1 MLVLLQL
8 RIMLCEVCTTH
19 MYIVLMYMVVMYTWY
34 KRHTKHHIRCHHTH
48 LHHPTHLQGKRDAL
62 VGERERLFTLLQEVA
77 YLQPYPSKSNFI
89 LCKVCF
95 FLVFLCC
102 VCVLC
107 EGDVHC
113 TCIRTHMDVMHVN
126 TYANIVHIQKHKPN
140 WQVLDR
146 DALGV
151 KDALAQRGIMVRHYA
166 KKDLSNYVRISVGL
180 PEHTDAVV
188 AALKDMA

>member
-1 MLVLLQL
+1 
-8 RIMLCEVCTTH
+8 
-19 MYIVLMYMVVMYTWY
+19 
-34 KRHTKHHIRCHHTH
+34 
-48 LHHPTHLQGKRDAL
+48 
-62 VGERERLFTLLQEVA
+62 
-77 YLQPYPSKSNFI
+77 
-89 LCKVCF
+89 
-95 FLVFLCC
+95 
-102 VCVLC
+102 
-107 EGDVHC
+107 
-113 TCIRTHMDVMHVN
+113 MDVMQVN